1 MPRKRGVGC
10 FGSRSHHPEIRYGID
25 HSRGMQML
33 QEFSQP
39 MPEESEL
46 NAKFAEIVV
55 SEKQLNIF
63 VIIVYYRLIEH
74 FIQFRRV
81 SDGNITVL

>member
-1 MPRKRGVGC
+1 
-10 FGSRSHHPEIRYGID
+10 
-25 HSRGMQML
+25 
-33 QEFSQP
+33 

-55 SEKQLNIF
+55 SEKQLNFF

-81 SDGNITVL
+81 SDGNITVLWIDIRGGGGNMFIQEWICCW